1 MTTIKFVTD
10 SAADI
15 PRALR
20 EELDI
25 QVLPFPIAMGAKEL
39 QDGYDFTPEQFYP
52 MLLAAKQIPT
62 HAQLNPFVF
71 SQCFQETFQAG
82 YSCLI
87 YTAINAKGS
96 ATYQN
101 ALQAREEF
109 YEDYPEAKATF
120 HIHILD
126 SRTYTMGYGWA
137 VLQGARMAR
146 DGAGEEEILAYLQ
159 DWIDHVR
166 VLFAPLDLRFAK
178 KSGRISAAAAF
189 MGDALGL
196 KPIMTFE
203 EGDSKVLS
211 KVRGEKNVVPAL
223 LELCQKTR
231 APGTPYLV
239 IEGNNREQAA
249 RLEEESAKAL
259 GAPAEMTYP
268 IGGVIAINAGPNLIG
283 LVYRQA

>member
-1 MTTIKFVTD
+1 MVPIKFVTD

-39 QDGYDFTPEQFYP
+39 QDGYDFTPEEFYP
-52 MLLAAKQIPT
+52 MLLSASQIPT
-62 HAQLNPFVF
+62 HAQLTPFVF
-71 SQCFQETFQAG
+71 SQCFHEAFQDG
-82 YSCLI
+82 FRCLI
-87 YTAINAKGS
+87 YTAINSKGS

-101 ALQAREEF
+101 AVQARDEF
-109 YEDYPEAKATF
+109 YEDFPEARDTF

-137 VLQGARMAR
+137 VVQGAKMAR
-146 DGAGEEEILAYLQ
+146 AGADEGEVLAYLQ
-159 DWIDHVR
+159 DWIDHAR
-166 VLFAPLDLRFAK
+166 VIFAPLDLRFAK
-178 KSGRISAAAAF
+178 KSGRVSAAAAF

-203 EGDSKVLS
+203 GGDSKVVS

-223 LELCQKTR
+223 LELCRKTR
-231 APGTPYLV
+231 KPGTPYLV

-249 RLEEESAKAL
+249 SLEAESAKEL
-259 GAPAEMTYP
+259 GEPAEMTYP
-268 IGGVIAINAGPNLIG
+268 IGGVISINAGPNLIG
-283 LVYRQA
+283 LVYQEA